1 VTPPEGLPSQ
11 EEFNAENEARR
22 GSRVLSYGNSW
33 QQAGWTDDNHKI
45 ELLWIGATHELVA
58 FYITYDWDRLS
69 PGQTNRDTALA
80 EGLDLAVD
88 SGYGVGRALHDVDLA
103 TSEIDVEVLGSLE
116 SDLACHELLWG
127 WHWWQHHADGL
138 DHVRERIREH
148 AH

>member
-1 VTPPEGLPSQ
+1 M
-11 EEFNAENEARR
+11 
-22 GSRVLSYGNSW
+22 LSYGNSW
-33 QQAGWTDDNHKI
+33 QLPGWTDDSHKI

-58 FYITYDWDRLS
+58 FYITYDWDRLQPRARS
-69 PGQTNRDTALA
+69 TGTPRWPRVWTSRSTPAS
-80 EGLDLAVD
+80 V
-88 SGYGVGRALHDVDLA
+88 SGARCA
-103 TSEIDVEVLGSLE
+103 TSTWPRRRSTSRCSGTLE